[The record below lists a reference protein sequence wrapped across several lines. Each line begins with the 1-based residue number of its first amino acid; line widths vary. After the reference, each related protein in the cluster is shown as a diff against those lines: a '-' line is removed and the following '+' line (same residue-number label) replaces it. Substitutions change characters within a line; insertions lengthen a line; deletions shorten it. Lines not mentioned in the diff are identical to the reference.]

1 MVFLPRASYP
11 LWTLTGPLVLS
22 FNCWHQAR
30 MTSLWT
36 RLTGGRTAGR
46 GGMGIR
52 VGAFGGFT
60 PSQRCDMSPGP
71 QAVLFFVSLFL
82 LVPCA
87 EFFAISA
94 SPEVPCPFSA
104 STDVGLQLIRSS
116 DFSVE
121 LFWGQRNQPVIVLG
135 SDPLHPLPIPHVQ
148 GTKTIT
154 ELC

>member
-1 MVFLPRASYP
+1 
-11 LWTLTGPLVLS
+11 
-22 FNCWHQAR
+22 

-36 RLTGGRTAGR
+36 RLTGGGTAGR

-94 SPEVPCPFSA
+94 SPEVSCPFSA

-121 LFWGQRNQPVIVLG
+121 SFSLFLLSMLRNVKVDKMKTLLISVLCILKE
-135 SDPLHPLPIPHVQ
+135 DLTFKYVV
-148 GTKTIT
+148 
-154 ELC
+154 LCWCVFPFCCIY